1 MRRVA
6 IRPVSLLT
14 PIFVNLISLCLGV
27 THGVCFVHVDKITS
41 VKYWHLASKDMSG
54 KGCWTCRERKVLCD
68 RAIPICERCS
78 RSKLPCQGYKLRLS
92 WPKRADGR
100 RWIIGNSPPCRKN
113 MASGS
118 RFHFVNSSFQ
128 DIQLYHYL
136 LVAKSNEQAQLVPR
150 IPPSPNA
157 FQQFD
162 QDGRESNLLQY
173 FQHNAS
179 RFLATFGY
187 DPRYVSGM
195 LMRMALADDSP
206 SATAILRSLLA
217 FSSLHCYGHQAQVVE
232 LKISAVKALKSASRS
247 LIGAKEGVRHIAA
260 TMVLCS
266 IETCTSDQW
275 TEYIRSVKYIIIAE
289 SLSSA
294 DRDGDFQILA
304 DWASYHESLGYFS
317 VTHWSRDGPEHPT
330 GNFCVAGLYA
340 RPDHLKAINLLEET
354 YNAVS
359 VKRSKQRSVEEQ
371 AEYLRYLRILEFNIR
386 QTLLSNTAHE
396 SDTQLF
402 TLALL
407 VYLSRAISDILP
419 ELVNKT
425 ERHIE
430 KAFSLFSSLEYCDR
444 QFPLLVLGCEAR
456 NEEDRVVFLDLISR
470 TQGRSQ
476 AAPLAQVETLV
487 KASWAQ
493 SDLADHAGLA
503 FDYIEK
509 LNALISSCKVMP
521 TFV

>member
-1 MRRVA
+1 M
-6 IRPVSLLT
+6 T
-14 PIFVNLISLCLGV
+14 
-27 THGVCFVHVDKITS
+27 
-41 VKYWHLASKDMSG
+41 G
-54 KGCWTCRERKVLCD
+54 KGCGTCRERKVFCD
-68 RAIPICERCS
+68 RTIPICERCS
-78 RSKLPCQGYKLRLS
+78 RSKLPCQGYELRLS
-92 WPKRADGR
+92 WPKRVDGR
-100 RWIIGNSPPCRKN
+100 RWVIGNSPPRGKR

-118 RFHFVNSSFQ
+118 RFHLVNASFR

-136 LVAKSNEQAQLVPR
+136 LVARSNEQAQRVPR

-157 FQQFD
+157 FQRFNP
-162 QDGRESNLLQY
+162 DGTELNLLQY
-173 FQHNAS
+173 FQHHAS

-195 LMRMALADDSP
+195 LMRMALADDGP
-206 SATAILRSLLA
+206 SATAVLRSLLA

-247 LIGAKEGVRHIAA
+247 LVGAKEGVRHIGA

-266 IETCTSDQW
+266 IETCTSDEW
-275 TEYIRSVKYIIIAE
+275 AAYIRSVKYIIIAE

-294 DRDGDFQILA
+294 ERDSDFQVLA

-317 VTHWSRDGPEHPT
+317 AAHWSRDDTNHPT
-330 GNFCVAGLYA
+330 GDFCVAGLYR

-359 VKRSKQRSVEEQ
+359 AKHSRQRSVEEQ
-371 AEYLRYLRILEFNIR
+371 ADYFKYLRILEFNIR
-386 QTLLSNTAHE
+386 QTLLSNAAHDV
-396 SDTQLF
+396 DTNTQLVTELF

-407 VYLSRAISDILP
+407 VYLGRATSDLLP
-419 ELVNKT
+419 ELVDRT
-425 ERHIE
+425 EQHIE
-430 KAFSLFSSLEYCDR
+430 KAFSIFPTLECCDR
-444 QFPLLVLGCEAR
+444 QFPLFVLGCEAR
-456 NEEDRVVFLDLISR
+456 SEEDRVVFLDLVSR

-476 AAPLAQVETLV
+476 AAPLVQVETLV
-487 KASWAQ
+487 NASWAQ
-493 SDLADHAGLA
+493 RDLADHAGLK

-509 LNALISSCKVMP
+509 LNALISSCKVIP